1 MIDELELKAGVG
13 EIQNRWPAVGFA
25 VGVVRDGR
33 LESFHGH
40 GVADIGSNR
49 PITEDTV
56 FRIGSV
62 TKIFTAIA
70 VMQLREQ
77 GLINLDAP
85 ANEYLRAYRL
95 VPAYSGFRP
104 PTVRHLLT
112 HTSGIPEVVYTS
124 DLLHP
129 GWGPFGARPASL
141 SVPTGEPLPSLAE
154 YYRGR
159 LGVVVEPGTAFA
171 YTNHGFATLG
181 QIVEDVTGTPLER
194 YFREHI
200 FAPLG
205 MADTDLARS
214 RIAARLATGYVLGRR
229 GAKAIADRD
238 WIGAGAGGIYS
249 TTADLARLV
258 AAIAGGGAN
267 DHGSVLRPAT
277 LASMFDAHYR
287 PDPRLPGMG
296 LGFFRGEAGGRR
308 VVGHDGL
315 LPGFVS
321 AFFVAPDDGVG
332 VIGLTNGSSGAFG
345 WLPTQ
350 LGRLMRRLLDV
361 PDDVV
366 RRDVPHRPEIWG
378 EICGRYRLPG
388 RIADLRGRVMMAG
401 GAEVFV
407 RRGRLMVRVLS
418 PVPALYR
425 GFPLH
430 PDDDDDPYAFRLDL
444 SELGMEPVR
453 VVFERRPGV
462 GTTAIHTDLQALSL
476 DKRPTRE
483 RRSARL
489 RPVVAVRAR

>member
-1 MIDELELKAGVG
+1 VIDELELRARV
-13 EIQNRWPAVGFA
+13 EPVLNRWPAVGLA
-25 VGVVRDGR
+25 VGVVRAGR
-33 LESFHGH
+33 LQFFHGH

-49 PITEDTV
+49 PITEETV
-56 FRIGSV
+56 FRIGSI

-70 VMQLREQ
+70 VMQLYEQ
-77 GLINLDAP
+77 GLVDLDAP

-95 VPAYSGFRP
+95 VPAHRGFRP

-112 HTSGIPEVVYTS
+112 HTSGIPEVVHVS

-129 GWGPFGARPASL
+129 CWGPIGARPAAL
-141 SVPTGEPLPSLAE
+141 SVPTGEPLPSLAD

-159 LGVVVEPGTAFA
+159 LRVVVEPGTAFA

-181 QIVEDVTGTPLER
+181 QIVEDVTGTSLER
-194 YFREHI
+194 YFHEHI

-205 MADTDLARS
+205 MADTGLARS
-214 RIAARLATGYVLGRR
+214 QIAARHATGYVLGRR

-238 WIGAGAGGIYS
+238 WIGAGAGGLYS
-249 TTADLARLV
+249 TPADLAGFI

-267 DHGSVLRPAT
+267 DHGSVLRPAA

-296 LGFFRGEAGGRR
+296 LGFFRSEAGGRR

-332 VIGLTNGSSGAFG
+332 VIGLTNGSSGAFV
-345 WLPTQ
+345 WLPTE
-350 LGRLMRRLLDV
+350 LGRLLRHLLDV

-366 RRDVPHRPEIWG
+366 RRDVPHHPEIWG
-378 EICGRYRLPG
+378 EICGRYRLPE
-388 RIADLRGRVMMAG
+388 RIADLRGRMMMGG

-430 PDDDDDPYAFRLDL
+430 PDDVEDPYAFRLDL
-444 SELGMEPVR
+444 SELGMESVR
-453 VVFERRPGV
+453 VVFERRPGI
-462 GTTAIHTDLQALSL
+462 GTTAVHTDLQSLSL
-476 DKRPTRE
+476 NKRLTR
-483 RRSARL
+483 RL
-489 RPVVAVRAR
+489 ST